1 VGDFSIEPA
10 GAGRLQASGELTFDT
25 AARALDQGARLI
37 AGGSSWI
44 VDLGQVRSGDSAG
57 LAVLLEWLAS
67 AQRSGTS
74 LDYENIPPQMLA
86 IARISEIDKML
97 TAG

>member
-1 VGDFSIEPA
+1 
-10 GAGRLQASGELTFDT
+10 
-25 AARALDQGARLI
+25 
-37 AGGSSWI
+37 